1 MKLYVKAFSTYK
13 GDLSTFDVKKE
24 LKQRYKR
31 DTRRQD
37 KFIHLALYGA
47 LQLKDKVDI
56 GMDDE
61 LYITSGVGNIDVVQ
75 KANTSV
81 NEEKGYL
88 KPFDFINLLGNT
100 TSYHVATTLGMKGKN
115 IFQISNN
122 FTFINSLI
130 SVYASLN
137 ISKKEAVL
145 GSVDLVSTPDEI
157 IKRVLGLE
165 KSRDVMSGVNYQ
177 KLSLIPNNS
186 IASVEFDSVIY
197 SKEEIDRVV
206 SKTESKVIF
215 SNEGEYFETQ
225 ASYHLNRAIEQKE
238 SLLYIECYKEG
249 YKTMLV
255 NISEI

>member
-1 MKLYVKAFSTYK
+1 MKLYIKAFSTYR
-13 GDLSTFDVKKE
+13 GDLNKFDVKKE

-47 LQLKDKVDI
+47 LQLKDKVDV

-81 NEEKGYL
+81 NEEKSYL

-100 TSYHVATTLGMKGKN
+100 TSYHVATALGMKGKN

-130 SVYASLN
+130 SIYASLN

-165 KSRDVMSGVNYQ
+165 KSKDVMSGVNYQ
-177 KLSLIPNNS
+177 KLSLTPDNS
-186 IASVEFDSVIY
+186 IASVEFNSETY
-197 SKEEIDRVV
+197 SKVEIDRVV
-206 SKTESKVIF
+206 SKTDSRVVF
-215 SNEGEYFETQ
+215 SNEDGYFETQ
-225 ASYHLNRAIEQKE
+225 ASYYINRATEQKE
-238 SLLYIECYKEG
+238 NLLYIDSYKEG

-255 NISEI
+255 NVGEI